1 MGRRVKGSK
10 GNTTERDHLEQVAK
24 QLGKQLEE
32 IEQSNAEAIFPDAAS
47 HIWSTFIELHNGR
60 TYGMSGPNPLSYDI
74 IKAWCDL
81 TGIDLSPWEIDIIKS
96 LDNLWI
102 KTMNEGADGN

>member
-1 MGRRVKGSK
+1 MGRRVKGGK
-10 GNTTERDHLEQVAK
+10 GKATEADHLAQVAK

-32 IEQSNAEAIFPDAAS
+32 VEQANAAALFPDVAA
-47 HIWSTFIELHNGR
+47 HIWATFIELHDGR
-60 TYGMSGPNPLSYDI
+60 TYGMSGPNPISYDI

-81 TGIDLSPWEIDIIKS
+81 SGIDLLPWEVGLIKS

-102 KTMNEGADGN
+102 KTTSEEADG